1 LRVVTTHTTEEPAIA
16 IGELGETLSALRLC
30 EPSAVEAMS
39 ESLARNGQLTP
50 LIVFEQ
56 DGGLEIIDGFKRL
69 RAARRLG
76 WALLRVM
83 RTETDRIAA
92 KIHLT
97 ALHAGRGLT
106 ELEEGW
112 VVRSLYREDRLSQG
126 AIAER
131 LGRHKSWV
139 CRRLMLVEALESE
152 VQACIRLGLL
162 APRAAVALAALPRG
176 NQVAAT
182 EVVTRRALTVRQ
194 TELLV
199 YQLNECGDEQARSA
213 LLSKWAHGDAIPSRP
228 GPKPTRTVR
237 SEADWAAA
245 DIATVH
251 RVAARL
257 EARLLAAPL
266 RAFGATAAEL
276 LADSLTGLVPVLA
289 ALQRTIS
296 IVTTVGGNPVPPNH
310 EQSAA

>member
-1 LRVVTTHTTEEPAIA
+1 MHTTEQAAIA

-30 EPSAVEAMS
+30 EPSAVETMS
-39 ESLARNGQLTP
+39 ESLTRNGQLTP

-69 RAARRLG
+69 HAARRLG
-76 WALLRVM
+76 WPGLRVM
-83 RTETDRIAA
+83 RVETDQVAA
-92 KIHLT
+92 KIRLT
-97 ALHAGRGLT
+97 ALHTGRGLT

-112 VVRSLYREDRLSQG
+112 VVRSLHRDDRLSQG
-126 AIAER
+126 SIAER

-152 VQACIRLGLL
+152 VQASVRLGLL
-162 APRAAVALAALPRG
+162 TPRAAVVLAALPRG

-182 EVVTRRALTVRQ
+182 QVVTRRGLTVRQ

-199 YQLNECGDEQARSA
+199 CQLHECGDEQARSA
-213 LLSKWAHGDAIPSRP
+213 LLSKWASGDAVPTRP
-228 GPKPTRTVR
+228 GPKLTRAMR
-237 SEADWAAA
+237 SEADWTAA

-257 EARLLAAPL
+257 QARLLAAPL
-266 RAFGATAAEL
+266 RAFGPTAAEL
-276 LADSLTGLVPVLA
+276 LANGLTALVPVLA

-296 IVTTVGGNPVPPNH
+296 AVTTIDGNPGPPNH
-310 EQSAA
+310 KQSAA